1 MDSMNMQPVPEVQ
14 KKGLGKGIFLL
25 IGLTVGVVLTCLLM
39 AVVMTMNS
47 KKAPAKVEGAGY
59 DSAEEAVDAYLNF
72 LKEGD
77 LEGVISTF
85 AVESYADNY
94 DMEAYFDRLQQFNSF
109 ITNGGQMTTGFYFDS
124 DMSRDLNIESR
135 RAYILYCLHKQLME
149 IVVRNTDEED
159 VVDAVTD
166 MRVYMFHGDDDI
178 ESVMDFLA
186 TDPELGSIEIK
197 KHLDEDDY
205 DFASEE
211 AMNMAVKSLK
221 KCWGSDI
228 EQVVVEIEIGDEDYT
243 LFMLCVCY
251 DGKWYIADFGNPT
264 GQFLGVKETSKGLIP
279 EEELS

>member
-1 MDSMNMQPVPEVQ
+1 MQPTPKAL
-14 KKGLGKGIFLL
+14 KKGSGKAIFLI
-25 IGLTVGVVLTCLLM
+25 IGLAVGVVLTALVTCIVLK
-39 AVVMTMNS
+39 MNS
-47 KKAPAKVEGAGY
+47 DKAPKTVEGAGY
-59 DSAEEAVDAYLNF
+59 DSAEEAVDAYLNY
-72 LKEGD
+72 LKEGN

-85 AVESYADNY
+85 AIESYVDNY
-94 DMEAYFDRLQQFNSF
+94 DMEAYYDRIQQFNSF

-149 IVVRNTDEED
+149 IAVRNTDEED

-166 MRVYMFHGDDDI
+166 MRVYMFHDDDDI

-186 TDPELGSIEIK
+186 TDPELDSIEIK

-211 AMNMAVKSLK
+211 VMNMAVKSLK

-264 GQFLGVKETSKGLIP
+264 GQMLGVKVTSKGLIP
-279 EEELS
+279 EEELF